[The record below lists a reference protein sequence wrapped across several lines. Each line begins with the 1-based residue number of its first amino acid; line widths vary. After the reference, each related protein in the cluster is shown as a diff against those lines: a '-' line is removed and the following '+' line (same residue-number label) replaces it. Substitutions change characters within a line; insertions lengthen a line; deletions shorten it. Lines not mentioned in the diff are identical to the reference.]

1 MHRLPVVRLM
11 EPFEAD
17 LFALRLG
24 LHFVLVLD
32 RLVRFVDILV
42 LPGLCHFREDVIL
55 AHRHG

>member
-1 MHRLPVVRLM
+1 M